1 MSARHVNGS
10 GSRRG
15 SGIKERMA
23 PAAIEVLERVARV
36 LRGTGVTP
44 RQMRDAFVR
53 ICRKLPSPSRA
64 DREATEIIDA
74 AHLLTLWF
82 RDREFLN
89 TGGTPRPL
97 PLRGRGPSL
106 DRLIRRV
113 NPALPV
119 TEVTRYLVRAGAVR
133 RVRQGYVPVRHAL
146 SLRRLYGPQRARALR
161 PLVSILRTLEHN
173 MKPMSEAEGWFE
185 WIAENPSV
193 PVRALQKLD
202 AKLDRYGMNLLRAF
216 DIDMLQVRAA
226 MNHVGTQTAHVTAKV
241 KWLPDRSGC
250 QPWRHVLAI
259 RRRAASAGPAND
271 TARQRIAQSGPVV
284 EQRPVRARSGLSSV
298 QDGNAHP
305 IAS

>member
-1 MSARHVNGS
+1 VSARHVNRS

-15 SGIKERMA
+15 SGIKERIA

-53 ICRKLPSPSRA
+53 ICRKLPPPSRA
-64 DREATEIIDA
+64 DRKVTEIIDA
-74 AHLLTLWF
+74 AHMLTLWF

-119 TEVTRYLVRAGAVR
+119 TEATRYLVRAGAVR

-146 SLRRLYGPQRARALR
+146 SFRRLYGPQRARALR
-161 PLVSILRTLEHN
+161 PLVSLLRTLEHN
-173 MKPMSEAEGWFE
+173 MKPMSEVEGWFE

-216 DIDMLQVRAA
+216 DIDMLQEAETRKAGEPTVRL
-226 MNHVGTQTAHVTAKV
+226 GIGIYRFEDREEPRKAKREQV
-241 KWLPDRSGC
+241 EAPQRDRRPKPS
-250 QPWRHVLAI
+250 I
-259 RRRAASAGPAND
+259 RRVGRE
-271 TARQRIAQSGPVV
+271 RR
-284 EQRPVRARSGLSSV
+284 VRGR
-298 QDGNAHP
+298 
-305 IAS
+305 

>member
-1 MSARHVNGS
+1 MSARRVNGS

-15 SGIKERMA
+15 SGNKERMA
-23 PAAIEVLERVARV
+23 PEAIEVLERVARV
-36 LRGTGVTP
+36 LRGTGVAP
-44 RQMRDAFVR
+44 PQMRDAFVR
-53 ICRKLPSPSRA
+53 ICRKLPPPSRG
-64 DREATEIIDA
+64 DRKVTEIIDA
-74 AHLLTLWF
+74 AHMLTLWF

-119 TEVTRYLVRAGAVR
+119 TEATRYLVRAGAVR

-173 MKPMSEAEGWFE
+173 MKPMSEVEGWFE

-216 DIDMLQVRAA
+216 DIDMLQEEETRKAGEPTVRL
-226 MNHVGTQTAHVTAKV
+226 GIGIYRFE
-241 KWLPDRSGC
+241 DRE
-250 QPWRHVLAI
+250 
-259 RRRAASAGPAND
+259 
-271 TARQRIAQSGPVV
+271 
-284 EQRPVRARSGLSSV
+284 EQRKAERGRVELPTRS
-298 QDGNAHP
+298 
-305 IAS
+305 

>member
-1 MSARHVNGS
+1 MSARHVNRS
-10 GSRRG
+10 GRRRG
-15 SGIKERMA
+15 SGIKERIA

-53 ICRKLPSPSRA
+53 ICRKLPPPSTA
-64 DREATEIIDA
+64 DRKATEIIDA

-173 MKPMSEAEGWFE
+173 MKPMSEVEGWFE

-216 DIDMLQVRAA
+216 DIDMLQEEETRKAGEPTVRL
-226 MNHVGTQTAHVTAKV
+226 GIGIYRFE
-241 KWLPDRSGC
+241 DREEQRKAERGRVEVPTRS
-250 QPWRHVLAI
+250 QRDRRPTPSI
-259 RRRAASAGPAND
+259 RRVGRERRVRGRQAAVMRGGGH
-271 TARQRIAQSGPVV
+271 TR
-284 EQRPVRARSGLSSV
+284 
-298 QDGNAHP
+298 
-305 IAS
+305 

>member
-1 MSARHVNGS
+1 MSARHVNRS
-10 GSRRG
+10 ASPRG

-53 ICRKLPSPSRA
+53 FCRKLPPPSRA
-64 DREATEIIDA
+64 DRRVPEIMDA
-74 AHLLTLWF
+74 AHMLTLWF

-119 TEVTRYLVRAGAVR
+119 AEATRYLVRAGAVR
-133 RVRQGYVPVRHAL
+133 RVRQGYLPVRHAL
-146 SLRRLYGPQRARALR
+146 SFRRLDGPLRARALR
-161 PLVSILRTLEHN
+161 PLISLLRTLEHN
-173 MKPMSEAEGWFE
+173 MKPMSEVEGWFE

-216 DIDMLQVRAA
+216 DIDMLQEEETRKAGEPTVRL
-226 MNHVGTQTAHVTAKV
+226 GIGIYRFEDREEQRKAKRGRV
-241 KWLPDRSGC
+241 EAPQRDRRPKPS
-250 QPWRHVLAI
+250 I
-259 RRRAASAGPAND
+259 RR
-271 TARQRIAQSGPVV
+271 
-284 EQRPVRARSGLSSV
+284 VRRERRVRGR
-298 QDGNAHP
+298 
-305 IAS
+305 

>member
-1 MSARHVNGS
+1 VSARHLSRS

-15 SGIKERMA
+15 SRINERIA
-23 PAAIEVLERVARV
+23 PAAVEVLERVARV

-53 ICRKLPSPSRA
+53 ICRKLPPPSRA

-89 TGGTPRPL
+89 TGGAPRPL

-133 RVRQGYVPVRHAL
+133 RVRQGYVPVHHAL

-173 MKPMSEAEGWFE
+173 MKPMSEVEGWFE
-185 WIAENPSV
+185 WIAENPCV

-216 DIDMLQVRAA
+216 DIDMLQEEETRKAGERTVRL
-226 MNHVGTQTAHVTAKV
+226 GIGIYRFE
-241 KWLPDRSGC
+241 DREEHRKAERGRVEVPARS
-250 QPWRHVLAI
+250 QRDRRPTPSI
-259 RRRAASAGPAND
+259 RRVGRERRVRGRQAAVMRGGGH
-271 TARQRIAQSGPVV
+271 TR
-284 EQRPVRARSGLSSV
+284 
-298 QDGNAHP
+298 
-305 IAS
+305 